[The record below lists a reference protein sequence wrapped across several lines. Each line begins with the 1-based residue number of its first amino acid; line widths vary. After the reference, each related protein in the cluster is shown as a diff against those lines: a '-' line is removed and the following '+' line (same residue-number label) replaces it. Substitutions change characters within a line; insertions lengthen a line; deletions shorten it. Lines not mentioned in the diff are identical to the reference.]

1 MVILESVAALRAWRR
16 EWVGTVG
23 LVPTMGA
30 LHQGH
35 LALVRQAAL
44 DNEAVL
50 VSIFVNPTQFNSPDD
65 LTRYPRPMEHDLAL
79 LKAEQVKAVF
89 IPTTEMMYP
98 LGFQT
103 WVEVERVSQ
112 GLEGERRP
120 GHFRGVA
127 TIVSKLFNLIQPT
140 RAYFGQKDA
149 QQVAVIKAL
158 RRDLDF
164 PLDVIV
170 CPTVREADGLAMSSR
185 NVHLSADERRGASVL
200 YRALRACAD
209 LYAEGERS
217 PERLRQRALDV
228 LRQEALAQPEYV
240 SLADAI
246 TLQEVDAP
254 SERPLLVSMTV
265 RFGQTRLLDN
275 LLLPL
280 DLNSREALTATLGGD
295 GRQGR

>member
-1 MVILESVAALRAWRR
+1 MLILDSVAALRAWRR
-16 EWVGTVG
+16 EWTGTVG

-35 LALVRQAAL
+35 LSLVKQAAL
-44 DNEAVL
+44 ENDAVL
-50 VSIFVNPTQFNSPDD
+50 VSIFVNPTQFDSPDD
-65 LTRYPRPMEHDLAL
+65 LSRYPRPLEHDLAL
-79 LKAEQVKAVF
+79 LRAEQVKAVF
-89 IPTTEMMYP
+89 VPTPEMMYP
-98 LGFQT
+98 PGYQT

-127 TIVSKLFNLIQPT
+127 TVVSKLFNLTQPN

-164 PLDVIV
+164 ALDVIV

-185 NVHLSADERRGASVL
+185 NVHLTADERRAASVL
-200 YRALRACAD
+200 YRALQACAD
-209 LYAEGERS
+209 LYAEGQHD
-217 PERLRQRALDV
+217 PVRLRQRAMDV
-228 LRQEALAQPEYV
+228 LHNERLAEPEYV
-240 SLADAI
+240 SVTDAVS
-246 TLQEVDAP
+246 LHEAAAP
-254 SERPLLVSMTV
+254 SEEPLLLSMTV
-265 RFGQTRLLDN
+265 RFGKTRLLDN

-280 DLNSREALTATLGGD
+280 DLNTQERLTAILGGD
-295 GRQGR
+295 GRQRT

>member
-1 MVILESVAALRAWRR
+1 MVILDSLAGLRAWRS

-35 LALVRQAAL
+35 LSLVRQAAFEN
-44 DNEAVL
+44 DAAL

-65 LTRYPRPMEHDLAL
+65 LSRYPRPLEHDLAL
-79 LKAEQVKAVF
+79 LKAEMVPAVF
-89 IPTTEMMYP
+89 IPTPEMIYP
-98 LGFQT
+98 PGFQT

-127 TIVSKLFNLIQPT
+127 TIVSKLFNLMQPS

-170 CPTVREADGLAMSSR
+170 CPTAREADGLAMSSR
-185 NVHLSADERRGASVL
+185 NVHLSVAERRGAGVL
-200 YRALRACAD
+200 YRALQACAGF
-209 LYAEGERS
+209 YGEGERN
-217 PERLRQRALDV
+217 PERLRDMALEV
-228 LRQEALAQPEYV
+228 LRGEPLAETEYV
-240 SLADAI
+240 SAADAV
-246 TLQEVDAP
+246 TLEEADAP

-275 LLLPL
+275 LLLPVE
-280 DLNSREALTATLGGD
+280 LNSQEMLTAMLGGD

>member
-1 MVILESVAALRAWRR
+1 VLILDSLAALWAWRR
-16 EWVGTVG
+16 EWTGMVG

-30 LHQGH
+30 LHPGH
-35 LALVRQAAL
+35 LSLVRQAAL
-44 DNEAVL
+44 ENDAVL
-50 VSIFVNPTQFNSPDD
+50 VSIFVNPTQFNSQDD
-65 LTRYPRPMEHDLAL
+65 LSRYPRPREHDLAL
-79 LKAEQVKAVF
+79 LKAEEVEAVF
-89 IPTTEMMYP
+89 IPTVEVMYP
-98 LGFQT
+98 PGFQT
-103 WVEVERVSQ
+103 WVNVERVSQ

-127 TIVSKLFNLIQPT
+127 TIVSKLFNLVQPN

-164 PLDVIV
+164 PVDVIV
-170 CPTVREADGLAMSSR
+170 CPTVRETDGLAMSSR
-185 NVHLSADERRGASVL
+185 NVHLTADQRQAASVL
-200 YRALRACAD
+200 YRALRACGG
-209 LYAEGERS
+209 LYAAGERS
-217 PERLRQRALDV
+217 PDRLRQRGMEV
-228 LRQEALAQPEYV
+228 LHNEPLAEPEYV
-240 SLADAI
+240 SLADAV

-254 SERPLLVSMTV
+254 SAGPLLLSMTV

-280 DLNSREALTATLGGD
+280 ELNSQEHLTATLGGD

>member
-1 MVILESVAALRAWRR
+1 MLILDSVMALRAWRR

-35 LALVRQAAL
+35 LSLVRQAAL
-44 DNEAVL
+44 ENEAVL

-65 LTRYPRPMEHDLAL
+65 LSRYPRPMEADLAL
-79 LKAEQVKAVF
+79 VKDQKVKAVF

-98 LGFQT
+98 PGFQT
-103 WVEVERVSQ
+103 WVEVEGVSQ

-120 GHFRGVA
+120 GHFRGVV
-127 TIVSKLFNLIQPT
+127 TIVSKLFNLTQPT

-185 NVHLSADERRGASVL
+185 NGRLSADERRGAGVL
-200 YRALRACAD
+200 YRSLRGFAA

-228 LRQEALAQPEYV
+228 LGEEPLAEPEYV
-240 SLADAI
+240 SVADAV

-254 SERPLLVSMTV
+254 SAQPLLLSMAV

-280 DLNSREALTATLGGD
+280 DLNSQDRLTAILGGD
-295 GRQGR
+295 GRQGC